1 MSRLSIAVD
10 RVRNVPGLGR
20 DAALVA
26 TVLVAGLAAITYL
39 VGNYGVIS
47 PWKDKYEFSADF
59 DQGPGIQLAGVQ
71 EVRIAGIK
79 VGKIVEAEPT
89 KDGNAR
95 LTFKIDEGH
104 QVYEN
109 ARLVIRSKTP
119 LNVMYVSLDPGGPP
133 AAKLKADG
141 VIPVE
146 QTDRVLQPYEL
157 LDQLDPRARQALT
170 DLVNQ
175 ADVALANGGT
185 DLAPG
190 LNATE
195 KAMKS
200 FEPVFN
206 ELRTRRANIA
216 HLVTA
221 VAQISNAA
229 GGDDKR
235 LASLVLSLQTTLK
248 VVSER
253 DGELGRTLDL
263 LPGLTSTL
271 DSSMRSAAA
280 LTDQLTPTLKA
291 IDEAS
296 GKLPAA
302 VKRLTS
308 TVEEAHGL
316 ITEARPVI
324 AKARPVLADLRP
336 LTANLNS
343 ALGDLAPVVSS
354 LPSAT
359 QRLIPWL
366 NDLGGFVYNTASSFS
381 LGDVNGNIG
390 RAQLVIKVTEPMGA
404 GF

>member
-1 MSRLSIAVD
+1 MSRLSIAKD
-10 RVRNVPGLGR
+10 RIRNVPGLGR

-26 TVLVAGLAAITYL
+26 TVLVAGLLAIAYL

-47 PWKDKYEFSADF
+47 PWKDQYAFSADF

-79 VGKIVEAEPT
+79 VGKIVDAEPT
-89 KDGNAR
+89 KDGRAR

-119 LNVMYVSLDPGGPP
+119 LNVMYVSLNPGGPP
-133 AAKLKADG
+133 AAKLKTDG

-170 DLVNQ
+170 DLVNEG
-175 ADVALANGGT
+175 DVALANGGT
-185 DLAPG
+185 DLSPG
-190 LNATE
+190 LNATD

-216 HLVTA
+216 RLVTA

-229 GGDDKR
+229 GADDKR
-235 LASLVLSLQTTLK
+235 LASLVSSLQTTLK
-248 VVSER
+248 IVSER
-253 DGELGRTLDL
+253 DGELAKTLDL
-263 LPGLTSTL
+263 LPGLTTTL
-271 DSSMRSAAA
+271 DISMRSAAG
-280 LTDQLTPTLKA
+280 LTDELTPTLKSL
-291 IDEAS
+291 DEAS

-308 TVEEAHGL
+308 TVDEAQAL
-316 ITEARPVI
+316 ITAAGPVI
-324 AKARPVLADLRP
+324 AKARPILADLRP
-336 LTANLNS
+336 LTADLNS
-343 ALGDLAPVVSS
+343 ALGNLAPVFST

-359 QRLIPWL
+359 QRLVPWL

-390 RAQLVIKVTEPMGA
+390 RAQLVIKVTEPTGA
-404 GF
+404 GR